1 MRLVSPL
8 DGGLAALVGDRLVD
22 LPWPAG
28 AAGGGGLDALVAS
41 GPAAWDAARGAIE
54 AAAEAATPTRAAADV
69 PLGPPLKSPSKIV
82 CVGLNY
88 EDHTAETKLER
99 PERPLLFSKFASCL
113 IGPEQDIHWP
123 AGLTEQVDW
132 EAELAVV
139 IGRTLRSADQTEA
152 MDAVFGYSVANDVS
166 ARDLQFSDGQ
176 WMRGKSLDS
185 FCPLGPAIVTAD
197 EVPDPQAL
205 RISARV
211 NGETMQD
218 ASTADMIFPVAEI
231 LSYCSHS
238 FALQPG
244 DLILTGTPA
253 GVGAFR
259 NPPIHLKPG
268 DRVEV
273 EVETIGTLANPVRGS
288 G

>member
-8 DGGLAALVGDRLVD
+8 DGGLAALVGDGLVD
-22 LPWPAG
+22 LSSEVPSIDALI
-28 AAGGGGLDALVAS
+28 AAGP
-41 GPAAWDAARGAIE
+41 PAWEAAR
-54 AAAEAATPTRAAADV
+54 AAVEAATPADAAAGV
-69 PLGPPLKSPSKIV
+69 PLGPPLRRPSKIV

-88 EDHTAETKLER
+88 EDHTAETKLDR

-113 IGPEQDIHWP
+113 IGPEQEISWP
-123 AGLTEQVDW
+123 SGLTEQVDW

-139 IGRTLRSADQTEA
+139 IGSTLRDAGEA
-152 MDAVFGYSVANDVS
+152 EALDAVFGYTVANDVS

-197 EVPDPQAL
+197 ELPDPQTL

-211 NGETMQD
+211 NGETMQE
-218 ASTADMIFPVAEI
+218 ASTGDMIFGIAEI
-231 LSYCSHS
+231 LSFCSRS
-238 FALQPG
+238 ITLEPG
-244 DLILTGTPA
+244 DLVLTGTPS

-259 NPPIHLKPG
+259 EPPVFLRAG

-273 EVETIGTLANPVRGS
+273 EVEGIGTLGNPVRGPR
-288 G
+288 

>member
-8 DGGLAALVGDRLVD
+8 AGGLAALAGDGLVD
-22 LPWPAG
+22 LSSDVPSVDALI
-28 AAGGGGLDALVAS
+28 AAGPPG
-41 GPAAWDAARGAIE
+41 WEAARAAIE
-54 AAAEAATPTRAAADV
+54 SATPTHAAGEL
-69 PLGPPLKSPSKIV
+69 PLGPPVRHPSKIV

-99 PERPLLFSKFASCL
+99 PERPLLFSKFASSL
-113 IGPEQDIHWP
+113 IGPEQEIYWP
-123 AGLTEQVDW
+123 SGLTEQVDW

-139 IGRTLRSADQTEA
+139 IGRTLRDADEA
-152 MDAVFGYSVANDVS
+152 EALDAVFGYTVANDVS

-197 EVPDPQAL
+197 ELPDPQAL

-218 ASTADMIFPVAEI
+218 ASTADMIFGIAEI
-231 LSYCSHS
+231 LSFCSRS
-238 FALQPG
+238 FTLEPG
-244 DLILTGTPA
+244 DLVLTGTPS

-259 NPPIHLKPG
+259 DPPVFLEAG

-273 EVETIGTLANPVRGS
+273 EVEGVGTLGNTVRGPR
-288 G
+288 